1 MILTQAFAWNVRTCR
16 RDVKRKL
23 QARDTARRKV
33 SMHGT
38 GAETSVVVK
47 ISAEKQRE
55 RREVVIQLLVIN
67 EN

>member
-1 MILTQAFAWNVRTCR
+1 
-16 RDVKRKL
+16 
-23 QARDTARRKV
+23 
-33 SMHGT
+33 MHGT